1 MMYDVKPVKTLKVEQ
16 LSVEVYHSDTELG
29 QAAANFTA
37 QALQE
42 IIAEQGQANF
52 LSGTGAS
59 QFKYYEALVKS
70 EGVDWSQVTCFHL
83 DEYLEMTMDHPASFR
98 KFMQERFWDIV
109 QPRAYHML
117 GGDAGD
123 IDAEAARYEQLLRDH
138 PIDLAMIGVGENGHI
153 AFNDPP
159 VADFDDP
166 QLVKV
171 VELEEAC
178 RKQQMGEGW
187 FPTLENVPA
196 KALSLTIPAMMG
208 ANVLGVVAPDA
219 RKANAI
225 HNALYG
231 PVGAACPASILRT
244 HANATLFLD
253 GPSASKL
260 K

>member
-1 MMYDVKPVKTLKVEQ
+1 MYDVKPAKTLKADK
-16 LSVEVYHSDTELG
+16 LSVEVYHSDTDLG
-29 QAAANFTA
+29 QAAANFTVK
-37 QALQE
+37 ALE
-42 IIAEQGQANF
+42 KILAEQEQANF

-70 EGVDWSQVTCFHL
+70 EGVDWSKVTCFHL
-83 DEYLEMTMDHPASFR
+83 DEYLDMTMEHPASFR

-109 QPRAYHML
+109 QPKAYHML
-117 GGDAGD
+117 GGDAED
-123 IDAEAARYEQLLRDH
+123 IGTEVARYEQLLRDH
-138 PIDLAMIGVGENGHI
+138 PIDLAVIGVGENGHI

-159 VADFDDP
+159 VADFNDP

-171 VELEEAC
+171 VELEKAC

-187 FPTLENVPA
+187 FPTLENVPT

-208 ANVLGVVAPDA
+208 AKVLGVVVPDA

-231 PVGAACPASILRT
+231 PVGTACPASVLRT
-244 HANATLFLD
+244 HKKATLFLD